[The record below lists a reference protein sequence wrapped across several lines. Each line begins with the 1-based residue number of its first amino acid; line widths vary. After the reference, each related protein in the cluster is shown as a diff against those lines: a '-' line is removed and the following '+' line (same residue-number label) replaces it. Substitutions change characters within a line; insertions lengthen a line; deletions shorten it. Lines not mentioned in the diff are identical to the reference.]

1 MNGRELESFCISQR
15 RTAKAR
21 APLAT
26 PARNALKK
34 AKAKL
39 VKLYGGDSMM
49 VFAYNLAGEPIQD
62 EWQALQRGEAVT
74 LRMIHEVRPSA
85 DFFDPGGHKV
95 MGELTVSLV

>member
-1 MNGRELESFCISQR
+1 MTEKALARFIIGRRITE
-15 RTAKAR
+15 KAR

-49 VFAYNLAGEPIQD
+49 VFAYNAAGEPIED
-62 EWQALQRGEAVT
+62 EWDALQRGEAVT
-74 LRMIHEVRPSA
+74 LRMIHEVRPSV
-85 DFFDPGGHKV
+85 DLFDLGEHKV
-95 MGELTVSLV
+95 MGEITVQL